1 MAGNPLTDP
10 KWATEF
16 ADTIER
22 VVGQI
27 RRRTTDKIILLA
39 RALVYGLIAGCL
51 GLVVFLLAV
60 IGSLRG
66 IQSLLDLA
74 MPWSRAVWVS
84 YLLLGGILLLLG
96 LLMMKKRRPR
106 AVS

>member
-16 ADTIER
+16 ADTVER
-22 VVGQI
+22 VVGQV
-27 RRRTTDKIILLA
+27 RQRTTDKIILLA
-39 RALVYGLIAGCL
+39 RALVYGLIAGIL
-51 GLVVFLLAV
+51 GVIVLILAV
-60 IGSLRG
+60 IGALRG
-66 IQSLLDLA
+66 LQALLELA

-96 LLMMKKRRPR
+96 LLLMRKRRPR
-106 AVS
+106 AA

>member
-1 MAGNPLTDP
+1 MPGNPLTDP

-16 ADTIER
+16 ADTVER
-22 VVGQI
+22 VVGEV
-27 RRRTTDKIILLA
+27 RRRTTDKIVLLA
-39 RALVYGLIAGCL
+39 RALVYGLIAGTL
-51 GLVVFLLAV
+51 GIIVMVLAL

-66 IQSLLDLA
+66 LQALLGLA

-84 YLLLGGILLLLG
+84 YILLGGIMLLLG

-106 AVS
+106 AA

>member
-16 ADTIER
+16 ADTVER
-22 VVGQI
+22 VVGEV
-27 RRRTTDKIILLA
+27 RRRTTDKIVLLA
-39 RALVYGLIAGCL
+39 RALVYGLIAGML
-51 GLVVFLLAV
+51 GVVVVILAI

-66 IQSLLDLA
+66 LQSLLDLA

-84 YLLLGGILLLLG
+84 YLLIGGIMLLLG
-96 LLMMKKRRPR
+96 LLLMKKRRPR
-106 AVS
+106 VA